1 MNNFFQENKQ
11 DFENLLEKL
20 KISKTDL
27 ENKELIISI
36 IREMISRNNNSY
48 GGTFNNCT
56 FNIGSIGS
64 NLLSNITSQNIEE
77 RWMDIVTDIV
87 RFCKEFELR
96 SDIYISEV
104 KELLSYYTKEFL
116 TSGSDTNTQI
126 YYALT
131 KMPLVIMEEIYL
143 KKYNNFR
150 NDIDKEI
157 NTIIEQKLP
166 DKKVEID
173 KIKEDNDNYIKQ
185 LRGFKQEFSFLALN
199 QAFNKLEK
207 SKQFARY
214 ISLFILLFLAV
225 IIVYIPY
232 FYYEKSFLI
241 KQMSETFN
249 LTLDNKNSFMSLFIL
264 FSGLIPMIF
273 IESIFIYYFKIVLN
287 KYNSITDQIVQLETK
302 QAIMQ
307 FIESYINY
315 KKDNNIKHEEMSKF
329 EEIIFSQISPNLKDI
344 PSSPDLVSLIDS
356 ISKAVRGN
364 K

>member
-1 MNNFFQENKQ
+1 MNKFFHENKQ
-11 DFENLLEKL
+11 DFDTFLEKL
-20 KISKTDL
+20 KNSKSNL
-27 ENKELIISI
+27 ENKELIVSI
-36 IREMISRNNNSY
+36 IREMITRGSSSY
-48 GGTFNNCT
+48 GGSFNDCT
-56 FNIGSIGS
+56 FNIENIG
-64 NLLSNITSQNIEE
+64 NHFLNNITAQNIEE
-77 RWMDIVTDIV
+77 KWTEIVSDIV

-96 SDIYISEV
+96 TDIYISEI
-104 KELLSYYTKEFL
+104 KDLLSYYTKEYVA
-116 TSGSDTNTQI
+116 SGSDTNPQI

-131 KMPLVIMEEIYL
+131 KMPLQIMEQIYL
-143 KKYNNFR
+143 NKYHDFKNN
-150 NDIDKEI
+150 IDNEI
-157 NTIIEQKLP
+157 NGIIEVMLP
-166 DKKVEID
+166 DKKAEID
-173 KIKEDNDNYIKQ
+173 KLKDDNDNYVKL

-207 SKQFARY
+207 SKQFARNS
-214 ISLFILLFLAV
+214 SLFILLFLAV

-249 LTLDNKNSFMSLFIL
+249 LTLDNKDSSMSLFIL

>member
-1 MNNFFQENKQ
+1 MNKFFQENKE
-11 DFENLLEKL
+11 DFDNFLKKLEINK
-20 KISKTDL
+20 SEL

-36 IREMISRNNNSY
+36 VKEMILRESNSY
-48 GGTFNNCT
+48 SGSFNSCT
-56 FNIGSIGS
+56 FNIENTGRH
-64 NLLSNITSQNIEE
+64 LLNNIRSQNIEE
-77 RWMDIVTDIV
+77 KWIEIVTDIV
-87 RFCKEFELR
+87 RFCKEFELKTD
-96 SDIYISEV
+96 SYIPEV
-104 KELLSYYTKEFL
+104 KNLLSYYTKEFL
-116 TSGSDTNTQI
+116 ASGSETNEQI

-131 KMPLVIMEEIYL
+131 KMPLVIMEEIYS

-207 SKQFARY
+207 SKQLARY
-214 ISLFILLFLAV
+214 ISLIFLLLLAV
-225 IIVYIPY
+225 TIVYIPY

-241 KQMSETFN
+241 KQMTEIFN
-249 LTLDNKNSFMSLFIL
+249 LTLDNKNSSMSLFIL

-273 IESIFIYYFKIVLN
+273 IESIFLYYFKIVLN

-356 ISKAVRGN
+356 ISKAIRGS

>member
-1 MNNFFQENKQ
+1 MNKFFHENKQ
-11 DFENLLEKL
+11 DFEKFLNKL
-20 KISKTDL
+20 KNSKSNL
-27 ENKELIISI
+27 ENKELVISI
-36 IREMISRNNNSY
+36 IEEMINRGYDSY
-48 GGTFNNCT
+48 SGASFNDCL
-56 FNIGSIGS
+56 FSIKQTG
-64 NLLSNITSQNIEE
+64 NYFLNNITSEKFEEEWTNIL
-77 RWMDIVTDIV
+77 TDIF

-96 SDIYISEV
+96 SGIYIQDIKSF
-104 KELLSYYTKEFL
+104 LSYYTKEYI
-116 TSGSDTNTQI
+116 TSGSDVNPQI

-131 KMPLVIMEEIYL
+131 KMPLEIMEQIYL
-143 KKYNNFR
+143 KKYDDFKDN
-150 NDIDKEI
+150 IDSEI
-157 NTIIEQKLP
+157 NTIIENKLP
-166 DKKVEID
+166 NKKVEID
-173 KIKEDNDNYIKQ
+173 RIKDDNDNYVK
-185 LRGFKQEFSFLALN
+185 LLKGFKQEFSFLSLN

-207 SKQFARY
+207 SKQVSKY
-214 ISLFILLFLAV
+214 ISLFLLAILAC

-241 KQMSETFN
+241 EKMTKIFN
-249 LTLDNKNSFMSLFIL
+249 LTLNGSNDSMPIFIL

-344 PSSPDLVSLIDS
+344 PNSPDIVSIIDG
-356 ISKAVRGN
+356 ISKAV
-364 K
+364 KK